1 MKSYDGEW
9 VQISDEEG
17 NEYELERLFDFDLDG
32 EEYAVLTPLRRD
44 DPDGVDPDTILM
56 RIVYDRDEECFEPV
70 PDEAYDRVNERF
82 MEILF
87 SDEE

>member
-1 MKSYDGEW
+1 MRTYDGEW
-9 VQISDEEG
+9 IQISDGEG

-44 DPDGVDPDTILM
+44 DPDGVDPDTVLM

-70 PDEAYDRVNERF
+70 PDGEYDRVNERF

-87 SDEE
+87 CDEE